1 VRRLCVGLL
10 VSAALQP
17 AAFAAPVEQ
26 VVGGIDAM
34 IFVCMPLDAKSART
48 GQDILER
55 AREQRKLDLRT
66 IRTTDGYRTVYN
78 AEVNRLLAQTPKER
92 LAACQSAW

>member
-1 VRRLCVGLL
+1 MVRRLLL
-10 VSAALQP
+10 AIASAALVP
-17 AAFAAPVEQ
+17 AAVAAPVEQ

-34 IFVCMPLDAKSART
+34 VFVCTPIDAKSARA
-48 GQDILER
+48 GQEILER
-55 AREQRKLDLRT
+55 AREQRKLDLAT

>member
-1 VRRLCVGLL
+1 VRRLLA
-10 VSAALQP
+10 AALATLVLPHAVQ
-17 AAFAAPVEQ
+17 AAPVEQ

-34 IFVCMPLDAKSART
+34 IFVCTPIDPKSART

-55 AREQRKLDLRT
+55 AREQRKLNLAF
-66 IRTTDGYRTVYN
+66 IRATESYRAVYN
-78 AEVNRLLAQTPKER
+78 AEVNRLLGLVPKDR

>member
-1 VRRLCVGLL
+1 VRRLWVGILAAASLL
-10 VSAALQP
+10 P
-17 AAFAAPVEQ
+17 AAVAAPVEQ

-34 IFVCMPLDAKSART
+34 VFVCTPIDAKSARA

-55 AREQRKLDLRT
+55 AREQRKLDLPT
-66 IRTTDGYRTVYN
+66 IRTTDGYRSVYN
-78 AEVNRLLAQTPKER
+78 AEVNRLLAQAPKER